1 MRTAA
6 AGAVTAKYLA
16 PRRINRIGIIG
27 TGVQARLQ
35 LQLLSYVTDCREV
48 CVWGRDQEK
57 RERYKSEMSGSVFSV
72 ETVSRIQELTDRCNL
87 IVTTTAAREP
97 LLQAWQV
104 SAGTHI
110 TAVGADAPGK
120 QELDPQIFKIADV
133 RVVDS
138 ISQCVDHG
146 DTSYAV
152 KAGLIDSE
160 QIVELGAVIKNPE
173 LGRTNEDQI
182 TIADLTGVAVQ
193 DIQIA
198 KLAYEWLST

>member
-1 MRTAA
+1 
-6 AGAVTAKYLA
+6 
-16 PRRINRIGIIG
+16 
-27 TGVQARLQ
+27 
-35 LQLLSYVTDCREV
+35 
-48 CVWGRDQEK
+48 
-57 RERYKSEMSGSVFSV
+57 MSGSGFSV

-97 LLQAWQV
+97 LLHAWQV
-104 SAGTHI
+104 SSGTHI
-110 TAVGADAPGK
+110 TAVGTDAPGK